1 MNIKINL
8 PPKFAYYFSSAIT
21 FLLFLYFSYKGV
33 IAYLIYKEL
42 YGGGLDVLVTLRA
55 TISGIMLFLTILL
68 IQLTKIKD
76 LNSQRTILKGIF
88 IVWSTAFILL
98 IILNPSSIY
107 FIILVGMGAILTLVT
122 IFSLVDQIKE
132 QKNSLTDKEIYL
144 LQKLANKK

>member
-21 FLLFLYFSYKGV
+21 FVLFLYFSYKGV
-33 IAYLIYKEL
+33 ISYLIHKEI

-55 TISGIMLFLTILL
+55 TLSGIMLFLTLL
-68 IQLTKIKD
+68 FIQITKIKD
-76 LNSQRTILKGIF
+76 LKSQRMILKGIF
-88 IVWSTAFILL
+88 IVWSTLFILL
-98 IILNPSSIY
+98 IILNPSLIY
-107 FIILVGMGAILTLVT
+107 FIILFGIGSIITLIT

>member
-21 FLLFLYFSYKGV
+21 FVLFLYFSYKGV
-33 IAYLIYKEL
+33 ISYLIHKEI

-55 TISGIMLFLTILL
+55 TLSGIMLFLTLL
-68 IQLTKIKD
+68 FIQITKIKD
-76 LNSQRTILKGIF
+76 LKSQRMILKGIF
-88 IVWSTAFILL
+88 IVWSTLFILL
-98 IILNPSSIY
+98 IILNPSLIY
-107 FIILVGMGAILTLVT
+107 FIILFGIGSIITLMT

>member
-1 MNIKINL
+1 MNIKINF

-21 FLLFLYFSYKGV
+21 FVLFLYFSYKGV
-33 IAYLIYKEL
+33 ISYLIHKEI

-55 TISGIMLFLTILL
+55 TLSGIMLFLTLL
-68 IQLTKIKD
+68 FIQITKIKD
-76 LNSQRTILKGIF
+76 LKSQRMILKGIF
-88 IVWSTAFILL
+88 IVWSTLFILL
-98 IILNPSSIY
+98 IILNPSLIY
-107 FIILVGMGAILTLVT
+107 FIILFGIGSIITLIT